1 MEACHFSE
9 LIPGFPDE
17 LSLECLSRLPH
28 TSQRGASA
36 VCRRWRHLLRS
47 RDFYHLRRKLGHT
60 RKLACLVQALPS
72 QLPPGGRKPVGPP
85 AYAITVFDPEAGTWD
100 LLDPV
105 PDYPDGLPLFCR
117 LASCDGELVALG
129 GWHPAR
135 YEPVADVFV
144 YDFAARRWRRG
155 ASMPRTTSFF
165 AVGAHGGRVY
175 VAGGHDEG
183 KNALRSAWAYDVGRD
198 EWAELAP
205 MSRGRDECEGMVAA
219 GGRCFWVVSGYGTED
234 QGGFDGSAEVY
245 EFGTGEWRRAE
256 GVWEPGRCPS
266 SCAAVGGDGRAFNWA
281 DSDAAVRA
289 GTCRVDLGGG
299 GGRTL
304 VVGSEYEG
312 APQGFYV
319 AQGQNGKLEKI
330 DVPEKFSGFART
342 GCCVEV

>member
-1 MEACHFSE
+1 MEACPFSE
-9 LIPGFPDE
+9 LIPGLPDE

-28 TSQRGASA
+28 TAQRAASA
-36 VCRRWRHLLRS
+36 VCRRWRHLLQS

-60 RKLACLVQALPS
+60 HKLACLVQALPS

-85 AYAITVFDPEAGTWD
+85 RYAITVFDPETGAWD

-117 LASCDGELVALG
+117 LASCDGELVVLG
-129 GWHPAR
+129 GWDPKT

-144 YDFAARRWRRG
+144 YDLAARRWRRG
-155 ASMPRTTSFF
+155 AAMPRRASFF

-183 KNALRSAWAYDVGRD
+183 KNALRSAWAYDVGRG

-205 MSRGRDECEGMVAA
+205 MSRGRDECEGVVVA
-219 GGRCFWVVSGYGTED
+219 GRSFWVVSGYGTEE
-234 QGGFDGSAEVY
+234 QGGFEGSAEVY
-245 EFGTGEWRRAE
+245 EFGTREWRRVE

-266 SCAAVGGDGRAFNWA
+266 SCVGVGSDGGLFDWA
-281 DSDAAVRA
+281 GSGEEVRA
-289 GTCRVDLGGG
+289 GTCRVELG

-304 VVGSEYEG
+304 VAGSPYEG
-312 APQGFYV
+312 GRQGFYM
-319 AQGQNGKLEKI
+319 ARGQNGKLERI
-330 DVPEKFSGFART
+330 GVHEEFSGFARA
-342 GCCVEV
+342 GCCVEI

>member
-1 MEACHFSE
+1 MEACRFSE
-9 LIPGFPDE
+9 LIPGLPDE

-36 VCRRWRHLLRS
+36 VCRRWRHLLQS

-155 ASMPRTTSFF
+155 ASMPRATSFF

-205 MSRGRDECEGMVAA
+205 MSRGRDEAGSRGARRCTSSGPGSG
-219 GGRCFWVVSGYGTED
+219 GGR
-234 QGGFDGSAEVY
+234 
-245 EFGTGEWRRAE
+245 R

-299 GGRTL
+299 GGGGGRTL

-319 AQGQNGKLEKI
+319 ARGQNGKLEKI